1 LPDNW
6 SLKKLLG
13 QHPSRPFNPT
23 VANTFFRAGE
33 IEAWGRGIQRVFDA
47 CREAGTPEPRIQ
59 VEPGELWF
67 EFPFSPG
74 YLSSISLGSTTD
86 ETAQETPVKTPVKTF
101 ERILEILE
109 VNPRLTLAEVAGMI
123 GKSLSAVERAS
134 AKLVREGRL
143 RYVGPR
149 KGGHW
154 EILGDHDG

>member
-1 LPDNW
+1 
-6 SLKKLLG
+6 
-13 QHPSRPFNPT
+13 
-23 VANTFFRAGE
+23 
-33 IEAWGRGIQRVFDA
+33 
-47 CREAGTPEPRIQ
+47 
-59 VEPGELWF
+59 LWF

-86 ETAQETPVKTPVKTF
+86 ETAQETPVKTP
-101 ERILEILE
+101 ERILEILG
-109 VNPRLTLAEVAGMI
+109 VNPRLTLAEVAGTI